1 MEESSHDAL
10 TTPPM
15 MKVTTLACLFVS
27 ADGKLAIHLLE
38 PPLPP
43 EYQLPTIPAGMAH
56 AARALG
62 LGPEIRTFKRT
73 AGGPLALYE
82 EI

>member
-1 MEESSHDAL
+1 
-10 TTPPM
+10 M

-38 PPLPP
+38 PPLPSK
-43 EYQLPTIPAGMAH
+43 YQLPSVPAGMMH
-56 AARALG
+56 AAQALG
-62 LGPEIRTFKRT
+62 VAPEIRTFKRT
-73 AGGPLALYE
+73 AGGPLAMYE

>member
-1 MEESSHDAL
+1 
-10 TTPPM
+10 

-27 ADGKLAIHLLE
+27 KDGRLAIHLLD

-43 EYQLPTIPAGMAH
+43 EYQVPSVPPGAPN

-62 LGPEIRTFKRT
+62 VSATIRIFKRSVEG
-73 AGGPLALYE
+73 AIPVYE
-82 EI
+82 EV

>member
-1 MEESSHDAL
+1 
-10 TTPPM
+10 M

-43 EYQLPTIPAGMAH
+43 EYHLATAVPPGMTH
-56 AARALG
+56 ATRALG
-62 LGPEIRTFKRT
+62 LAPEVRTFKRT
-73 AGGPLALYE
+73 AGGPLAMYE
-82 EI
+82 EVQQVD

>member
-1 MEESSHDAL
+1 
-10 TTPPM
+10 M

-43 EYQLPTIPAGMAH
+43 EYQMARVPAGMVH
-56 AARALG
+56 AVRALG
-62 LGPEIRTFKRT
+62 LAPDIRTFKRT
-73 AGGPLALYE
+73 AGGPLAMYE

>member
-1 MEESSHDAL
+1 
-10 TTPPM
+10 

-27 ADGKLAIHLLE
+27 KDGRLAIHLLD

-43 EYQLPTIPAGMAH
+43 EYQVPAIPPGAAH

-62 LGPEIRTFKRT
+62 LAATLRVFKRSVEG
-73 AGGPLALYE
+73 AIPVYE
-82 EI
+82 EV

>member
-1 MEESSHDAL
+1 MTKSA
-10 TTPPM
+10 M

-27 ADGKLAIHLLE
+27 ADGSLAIHLLE

-43 EYQLPTIPAGMAH
+43 EYQLTTVPPGMMH
-56 AARALG
+56 ATRALG
-62 LGPEIRTFKRT
+62 LAPEIRTFRRT
-73 AGGPLALYE
+73 AGGPLAMYE

>member
-1 MEESSHDAL
+1 
-10 TTPPM
+10 M

-43 EYQLPTIPAGMAH
+43 EYQLTTVPSGLSPG
-56 AARALG
+56 ARALDHAS
-62 LGPEIRTFKRT
+62 EIRTFKRT
-73 AGGPLALYE
+73 VGGPLAMYE
-82 EI
+82 EIP